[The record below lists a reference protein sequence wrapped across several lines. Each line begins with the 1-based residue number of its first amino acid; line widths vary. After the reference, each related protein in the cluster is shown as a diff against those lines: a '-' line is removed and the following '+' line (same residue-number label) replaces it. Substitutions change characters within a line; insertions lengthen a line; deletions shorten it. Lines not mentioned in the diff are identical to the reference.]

1 MKCCIFSNTT
11 TEGLFLTYREKT
23 PCTTDIQNLQYADD
37 FTLVAEFASEL
48 QAMVNALNRACTQ
61 WDMTINA
68 AKKTMTVN
76 KEDEDQ
82 PRITLKGSSLEAM
95 ESFSYLGSQ
104 VGRSGKVD
112 DDGETRLKK
121 ASRVYQK
128 WRKEVFQSRSV
139 NKKTKLHVFE

>member
-48 QAMVNALNRACTQ
+48 QAMVNALDRARTQ

-82 PRITLKGSSLEAM
+82 PRITLKGSSLEAV
-95 ESFSYLGSQ
+95 ESSYLGSQ

-112 DDGETRLKK
+112 D
-121 ASRVYQK
+121 
-128 WRKEVFQSRSV
+128 EV
-139 NKKTKLHVFE
+139 K